1 MLLCCC
7 AAVLSVCC
15 CAGVLLRCCAVWYC
29 MLIQV
34 FFIFRAPP
42 SSSGTC
48 CSGAAIC
55 RKCWSFMTV
64 AVKVLDTALR
74 SDFGYKHILWI
85 YSGRRG
91 VHCWVCDP
99 DARALTDDA
108 RSAVGDFLNVITGN
122 EKSSA
127 ADRVPITFPLH
138 PSFERFMEPL
148 EEMFVE
154 QVISMQGQKLL
165 CAPEVRRRG
174 DGRRLRGG
182 GGDDVR
188 GEVRGG

>member
-1 MLLCCC
+1 
-7 AAVLSVCC
+7 
-15 CAGVLLRCCAVWYC
+15 
-29 MLIQV
+29 
-34 FFIFRAPP
+34 
-42 SSSGTC
+42 
-48 CSGAAIC
+48 
-55 RKCWSFMTV
+55 MTV

-127 ADRVPITFPLH
+127 ADRVPITFPYV
-138 PSFERFMEPL
+138 
-148 EEMFVE
+148 EEHYINSV
-154 QVISMQGQKLL
+154 
-165 CAPEVRRRG
+165 
-174 DGRRLRGG
+174 
-182 GGDDVR
+182 
-188 GEVRGG
+188 